1 MLQRRMMWEVD
12 ADSGAD
18 FLDRE
23 WRFLGERAMV
33 EDSAEE
39 WLFGQERGGSGT
51 CMEPTA
57 VLMYESYKAL
67 CVP

>member
-1 MLQRRMMWEVD
+1 MMWEVE
-12 ADSGAD
+12 ADPDSD
-18 FLDRE
+18 FFERE
-23 WRFLGERAMV
+23 WRLVGERGTAD
-33 EDSAEE
+33 ESAEE

-51 CMEPTA
+51 CVGSTA